1 MRDSFQREI
10 NYLRVSVTDRCN
22 LRCFYC
28 LPEQGV
34 KSIPHGEILRFEEI
48 ERVVK
53 AAALVGVKKVR
64 ITGGEPLVRKGLV
77 GLVEAIA
84 SIPEI
89 DDLAITTNGLLLA
102 EMAKDLKRAGLK
114 RVNVS
119 LDSLDPEK
127 FARLT
132 RGGDLSRVWAGIE
145 EALALEMH
153 PVKLNTVV
161 LKGHN
166 DDEITALAALSTKL
180 PLHVRFIELMPVGVC
195 KPWADELFLDAGRVR
210 EIIEESL
217 GPLSEVRKLTGSGPA
232 HYYRLP
238 GAPGTIGFIP
248 AVSDHFCDRCNRLR
262 LTAAGALRSCL
273 YDERETDVKGP
284 LRRGASLEELAR
296 LVVRAIQDKPGRHHM
311 ADDGG
316 GGKKIMSRIGG

>member
-1 MRDSFQREI
+1 MRDNFQREI

-34 KSIPHGEILRFEEI
+34 KSIPHGEVLRFEEI
-48 ERVVK
+48 ERVVR

-64 ITGGEPLVRKGLV
+64 ITGGEPLVRRGV
-77 GLVEAIA
+77 TGLVEAIA

-89 DDLAITTNGLLLA
+89 DDLAMTTNGLLLA
-102 EMAKDLKRAGLK
+102 GWAKDLKKAGLR

-119 LDSLDPEK
+119 LDSLNPEK
-127 FARLT
+127 FARIT
-132 RGGDLSRVWAGIE
+132 RGGDLTKVWAGIE
-145 EALALEMH
+145 EALSLEMH

-161 LKGHN
+161 LKGYN
-166 DDEITALAALSTKL
+166 DEEIVDLAALSTKL

-195 KPWADELFLDAGRVR
+195 KPWADGLFLDAGRVR
-210 EIIEESL
+210 EIIEENH
-217 GPLSEVRKLTGSGPA
+217 GPLREVRKLAGSGPA
-232 HYYRLP
+232 HYFRLP

-262 LTAAGALRSCL
+262 LTAAGGLRSCL

-296 LVVRAIQDKPGRHHM
+296 LIVQAIKSKPGRHHM
-311 ADDGG
+311 ADEGE

>member
-1 MRDSFQREI
+1 MQDNFQREI

-34 KSIPHGEILRFEEI
+34 KCIPHGEILRFEEI
-48 ERVVK
+48 ARVVR

-64 ITGGEPLVRKGLV
+64 ITGGEPLIRKGV
-77 GLVEAIA
+77 AGLVEQIA
-84 SIPEI
+84 AIPEI

-102 EMAKDLKRAGLK
+102 EMARDLKRAGLK

-132 RGGDLSRVWAGIE
+132 RGGDLARVWAGIE
-145 EALALEMH
+145 EALALELH

-195 KPWADELFLDAGRVR
+195 KPWAGELFLDAGRVR

-217 GPLSEVRKLTGSGPA
+217 GPLTEVRKLTGSGPA
-232 HYYRLP
+232 RYYRLP

-296 LVVRAIQDKPGRHHM
+296 LVVRAIRDKPGRHHM

>member
-1 MRDSFQREI
+1 MQDNFQREI

-48 ERVVK
+48 ERVVR

-64 ITGGEPLVRKGLV
+64 ITGGEPLVRKGLA

-84 SIPEI
+84 AIPEI

-145 EALALEMH
+145 EALALELH

-217 GPLSEVRKLTGSGPA
+217 GPLSEVRKL
-232 HYYRLP
+232 
-238 GAPGTIGFIP
+238 
-248 AVSDHFCDRCNRLR
+248 
-262 LTAAGALRSCL
+262 
-273 YDERETDVKGP
+273 
-284 LRRGASLEELAR
+284 
-296 LVVRAIQDKPGRHHM
+296 
-311 ADDGG
+311 
-316 GGKKIMSRIGG
+316 